1 MKKTWQNKIL
11 WLALLLLSLVFVPT
25 HKTAADVTGAIQWP
39 SQTAVPSGSGMTTPT
54 IGTGS
59 AKMTYLN
66 WSGADA
72 GTADATTRYAVLQ
85 SGQSVKMYT
94 NFNYTGNEIL
104 APVYYRTAVATGN
117 GTNGNASTAVYSS
130 TNGLATQKGGNQTG
144 VTAINENSTDFTNIG
159 YTITAPTV
167 TTPTWMYYQV
177 QARGLTLG
185 VFGNWVGSS
194 IFPVLVFPS
203 GYQFNAAMNPTV
215 VFPNAKSTLA
225 YTSLPYGVTPSVTT
239 AATSGAGSWS
249 GSTFTSA
256 ALGSGTATYGLS
268 VSVPYPSISG
278 TTGTNYSGSQTVYVG
293 QIADQSVYV
302 NDNATFSIQLPDG
315 LTASNVTWSLAGTS
329 VTGSGST
336 FTIPNAQSSYN
347 GKTVT
352 ATMTVSKDG
361 QVIAQNVSGSAT
373 LTVKAEPFA
382 VSVSPQ
388 LIFSGADVD
397 PASGTAT
404 ASATF
409 NNNATTD
416 VTWSGDNSS
425 LASVNA
431 QTGVVTANAA
441 ATPQTGTLTI
451 TGNYAK
457 DDETRTQ
464 TTKLVVGR
472 VATPSPVAAGASFT
486 LNSPSASGWTYQW
499 QTKAN
504 GSDTW
509 TTIPGATA
517 ATYTETA
524 ALSDDEA
531 QYRVQVTTGSA
542 TVTSNAVTL
551 AVNPAGLTLVQ
562 VPDFQFKHAVVGET
576 TAQMTDPTV
585 ADLINGTYS
594 GGTIDWNNPTS
605 VYSDWLLPQ
614 NESPVIVSD
623 TRASGSTFSLSMA
636 VSPFKTSSG
645 YLSSAAGGTATLAMV
660 DPTASSTQ
668 QVNVLDNNTPVTLVS
683 GASVD
688 AATGRYT
695 YARQPMLAIAKSP
708 RASAGQ
714 YQSTVTWTATAG
726 PTN

>member
-1 MKKTWQNKIL
+1 MTKLLKNKIL
-11 WLALLLLSLVFVPT
+11 WLALLLLSFAVLPGRQV
-25 HKTAADVTGAIQWP
+25 AADVTGSIQWP
-39 SQTAVPSGSGMTTPT
+39 SQTTAPSGSGMVAPT

-59 AKMTYLN
+59 GAFTYLN
-66 WSGADA
+66 WSGVDA
-72 GTADATTRYAVLQ
+72 GAATPTARYAVLQ
-85 SGQSVKMYT
+85 SGQTVKMYT
-94 NFNYTGNEIL
+94 DFNYTGSTWLN
-104 APVYYRTAVATGN
+104 PVYYRTAVATGN
-117 GTNGNASTAVYSS
+117 GTSAGASTAAYSS
-130 TNGLATQKGGNQTG
+130 GSTLQSGGNQTG
-144 VTAINENSTDFTNIG
+144 VVAISDASTNYRSIG
-159 YTITAPTV
+159 YKITAPTV

-177 QARGLTLG
+177 QARGGSLG
-185 VFGNWVGSS
+185 SWVGSS
-194 IFPVLVFPS
+194 IFAVLVFPS
-203 GYQFNAAMNPTV
+203 GYQFAAAMNPAV
-215 VFPNAKSTLA
+215 VFPNTKSTLA

-239 AATSGAGSWS
+239 AVTSGAGTWS
-249 GSTFTSA
+249 DSTFTSA

-302 NDNATFSIQLPDG
+302 NDDATFSIQLPDG

-329 VTGSGST
+329 VTGSGTT
-336 FTIPNAQSSYN
+336 FTVPNTLSSYD

-361 QVIAQNVSGSAT
+361 QVIAQNVTGTAT
-373 LTVKAEPFA
+373 LSVKPEPFA

-388 LIFSGADVD
+388 LIFSGSDVD
-397 PASGTAT
+397 TASGTAT

-409 NNNATTD
+409 NNSATTD

-425 LASVNA
+425 LASVNT

-472 VATPSPVAAGASFT
+472 VATPNPVATGASFT

-517 ATYTETA
+517 AAYTGTA
-524 ALSDDEA
+524 ALSDDGA
-531 QYRVQVTTGSA
+531 QYRVQVTAGSA

-562 VPDFQFKHAVVGET
+562 VPDFLFKHAVVGET

-614 NESPVIVSD
+614 TESPVIVSD
-623 TRASGSTFSLSMA
+623 TRTSGSTFSLSMA

-645 YLSSAAGGTATLAMV
+645 NYLSTATGGTATLAMV

-668 QVNVLDNNTPVTLVS
+668 QVNVLDNNTPVTLIS

-688 AATGRYT
+688 ATTGRYT
-695 YARQPMLAIAKSP
+695 YAREPMLAIAKSP

-714 YQSTVTWTATAG
+714 YQSTVTWTATTG